1 MNKLGFLLWGLDL
14 WNMILSVPV
23 IHSGKPVGG
32 NEDQHEGNQCTSQLA
47 RNARLDLQSHE

>member
-32 NEDQHEGNQCTSQLA
+32 NEDQHEGNQCTSQFA